1 MFKHVLFDLVSFQV
15 HTQYFSYTK
24 ETIDTDREEGGIG
37 IVSSYGND
45 SCSAWEIE
53 TIALGGFSNKLHL
66 KGKNMIQVPTTLT
79 TELECF
85 HMLLVSLY
93 GVADKAKTT
102 I

>member
-53 TIALGGFSNKLHL
+53 TIALVAFQISYIL
-66 KGKNMIQVPTTLT
+66 KASI
-79 TELECF
+79 
-85 HMLLVSLY
+85 
-93 GVADKAKTT
+93 
-102 I
+102 